1 MSSLAEV
8 VKVIRETNDAE
19 ARRKEAADKVAIANE
34 NKKFDD
40 LTETLKKTSDENKRA
55 QIEANIALIEET
67 RAARKA
73 NEDNRST
80 AKKNLDENKQGLDIL
95 RKQIEDN
102 GGKAESNLNFQKAA
116 NKIRREELALQKQ
129 SATNPSERKEIAKEQ
144 RKAQF
149 DVIKL
154 AFAPITAPL
163 TSLLGTIK
171 GLAGTSVGIP
181 GLTLGKIAF
190 LAVVPLS

>member
-1 MSSLAEV
+1 MSTLDEV
-8 VKVIRETNDAE
+8 VKVIKEANDAE
-19 ARRKEAADKVAIANE
+19 ARRKKAADSLAIANE
-34 NKKFDD
+34 NTKFDQ
-40 LTETLKKTSDENKRA
+40 LNETLEKTSDENKRA

-73 NEDNRST
+73 NEDNRSD
-80 AKKNLDENKQGLDIL
+80 AKKNLDDNKQGLEVL
-95 RKQIEDN
+95 RKEIEEN
-102 GGKAESNLNFQKAA
+102 GGKAEANLNFQKAA

-149 DVIKL
+149 DAIKL

-171 GLAGTSVGIP
+171 GLA
-181 GLTLGKIAF
+181 LMKL
-190 LAVVPLS
+190 L